1 MVVGRKVLTC
11 GFAIS
16 IFPAPRV
23 PGRYACGQM
32 TLKRLMWLV
41 FIAFAVFFI
50 IQQPAAAAH
59 LVKNASQSLT
69 DFFGTAAHALSKF
82 VKSLA

>member
-1 MVVGRKVLTC
+1 
-11 GFAIS
+11 
-16 IFPAPRV
+16 
-23 PGRYACGQM
+23 M
-32 TLKRLMWLV
+32 TLKRVLWLV
-41 FIAFAVFFI
+41 LIAFAVFFV

-59 LVKNASQSLT
+59 LVKNASKSLT